1 MESNWILFSFSH
13 LSLTVLT
20 YQLIVSKHKNLH
32 FQRFYLVFAPII
44 GFLIPFISW
53 NSFGSVAQITEMI
66 VVAYPEPF
74 NQQALSTQSS
84 FLTWYEWIYV
94 SGFILMLSKFLFSY
108 VNAYRL
114 VNSFSIQ
121 NEQRNIT
128 IRESSLEIPSFS
140 FFRQICINPDDKT
153 SNEILVHETTHASQ
167 LHSLDKIVY
176 DVLKV
181 IFWFNPMV
189 WWLNNQLEITHE
201 LLADDAVINQNV
213 ERKAYA
219 EKIVQSVVGFP
230 LQLPVST
237 FFKTKGLQKR
247 VRYILNKNLNINP
260 KIMKYTPVVISLVAL
275 ISVFSAAC
283 TQQSLNITE
292 DADIQPMLK
301 NEQYG
306 SVIDFLSSEIKYP
319 ESAKKDSAEG
329 KVYIELIVQK
339 DGTIST
345 AKVLKSSGFE
355 ALDNEA
361 LRVAKAMPAMIPA
374 KKDGKSVSVKFV
386 LPVSFKLS
394 PATSAALDIN
404 KTPYGRT
411 LMNLQNVYTLVQDPG
426 C

>member
-1 MESNWILFSFSH
+1 
-13 LSLTVLT
+13 
-20 YQLIVSKHKNLH
+20 
-32 FQRFYLVFAPII
+32 
-44 GFLIPFISW
+44 
-53 NSFGSVAQITEMI
+53 
-66 VVAYPEPF
+66 
-74 NQQALSTQSS
+74 
-84 FLTWYEWIYV
+84 
-94 SGFILMLSKFLFSY
+94 MLSKFLFSY

-394 PATSAALDIN
+394 PATNAALDLN